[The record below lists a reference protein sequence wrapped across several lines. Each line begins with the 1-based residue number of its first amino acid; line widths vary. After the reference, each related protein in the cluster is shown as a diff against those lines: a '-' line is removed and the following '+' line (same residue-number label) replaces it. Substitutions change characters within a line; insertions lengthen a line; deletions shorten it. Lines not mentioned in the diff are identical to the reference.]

1 MKIKTL
7 ELEAFG
13 PYLDKQVL
21 DFSSLNEAELF
32 LVTGD
37 TGAGKTTIFDA
48 ISFALYGVPSGNT
61 RLIAQFRN
69 QKADANVET
78 YVKLTFVV
86 RGKEYIITRY
96 PNYLRE
102 GYKTET
108 RHRVYLEGVAD
119 YALEGVNEVALK
131 VKEIIGVDA
140 NEFRQVA
147 MIAQGQFTKLIQAS
161 SREREAI
168 LRELFS
174 THAYASFQ
182 ERLKKAE
189 REQKEVYQN
198 EKMKMDTYLEA
209 LEDLNDEEPLD
220 YLNVKM
226 TQLKH
231 LLVAQKQAQDIYRK
245 DQANLATDLEN
256 ALALASL
263 YAQLQ
268 DLEKKNE
275 ILLSNAKEMATLQEE
290 IALLKKV
297 ANISLEETTYKQ
309 ASQQA
314 KEVQHNYEMALRK
327 KTDLARHRVEIEN
340 EAKIIKD
347 LEVELQQHQ
356 KVLEKIDEDLERV
369 EQYEKARN
377 LAVMALKQKNV
388 AQEKVDMSLL
398 QKQELEN
405 ILQRCE
411 SDLKDLAHLDAQK
424 LELTHQSSQLDLEKQ
439 RLQRLEEAQKKVA
452 KLEENLQI
460 EKARWEEA
468 SQKQREI
475 SDEKLRMEKLYQ
487 AGLAGL
493 LAQELKDNMPC
504 PVCGSLH
511 HPHKAA
517 DVSEG
522 MTSEKLEEQ
531 QQRLTEIAQ
540 VVQASFGQLMGLKQ
554 VCDLEKKNF
563 EEALDGQSFET
574 IKAHYQEAYST
585 FEEKKQALLDDYKQ
599 QAKLNDYLK
608 EYQERYVKWQDKH
621 TELEALLQSTHEN
634 LLRRNEQFELLHQ
647 SFNEAFE
654 GLDVLV
660 RKKTQLG
667 KMIRDLSTQLESY
680 QQKAQQYSLDVMKNQ
695 GELDALTLEHQ
706 KNQQRL
712 SKTQDAFERALQ
724 SGDLS
729 MEVYQQLLLQLPS
742 LEAKEKTYQDYRQQ
756 KALYQ
761 TQIEELSAKIE
772 NRQVPDIESM
782 REAKKMVDEKL
793 NEVSLAL
800 EKNKWQLDTLTK
812 QQKDIQNALTSF
824 KKAEVEYQKI
834 YGLSRLVSGQ
844 NHLHITFESYI
855 LATYF
860 EAILERANLRLTAMT
875 YGRYALM
882 RRGENQGGRAIQGLD
897 LDVMDYESGKPRD
910 IRTLSGGEAF
920 KAALSLALGMAD
932 LISESVGGI
941 ELDTLFI
948 DEGFGSLD
956 DRSLETALDTLVELK
971 QEHKVVGIISHV
983 AALKERLTSK
993 ITVSHQKNTSVAKIS

>member
-161 SREREAI
+161 SRERETI

-452 KLEENLQI
+452 ELEKTLQI
-460 EKARWEEA
+460 EKDRWEEA
-468 SQKQREI
+468 SQKQRDI
-475 SDEKLRMEKLYQ
+475 TDEKLRMEKLYQ
-487 AGLAGL
+487 ASLAGL
-493 LAQELKDNMPC
+493 LAQDLKDDTPC

-511 HPHKAA
+511 HPHKAEYA
-517 DVSEG
+517 NDGV
-522 MTSEKLEEQ
+522 TSEKLEQQ
-531 QQRLTEIAQ
+531 QQRLIEVAQ
-540 VVQASFGQLMGLKQ
+540 VVQESFGQLMGVKQ

-563 EEALDGQSFET
+563 EEALGGQSFED
-574 IKAHYQEAYST
+574 IKAHYQEAYRD
-585 FEEKKQALLDDYKQ
+585 FEEKKQTLLDDYKQ
-599 QAKLNDYLK
+599 QAKLNDYLS
-608 EYQERYVKWQDKH
+608 EYQQRYVKWQDKH
-621 TELEALLQSTHEN
+621 KELEDLLRSTHEN
-634 LLRRNEQFELLHQ
+634 LLRRNEQFELLQQ
-647 SFNEAFE
+647 SFNETFE
-654 GLDVLV
+654 GLEILIK
-660 RKKTQLG
+660 KKTQLT
-667 KMIRDLSTQLESY
+667 KAIRDLNGQLENY
-680 QQKAQQYSLDVMKNQ
+680 QQKAKQYSLDVMKNQ
-695 GELDALTLEHQ
+695 GELEALTLEHQ

-712 SKTQDAFERALQ
+712 RKAQEVFENALRNAN
-724 SGDLS
+724 LS
-729 MEVYQQLLLQLPS
+729 ISLYQEILLQLPS
-742 LEAKEKTYQDYRQQ
+742 LEVQEKTYQDYMQQ

-761 TQIEELSAKIE
+761 TQIEEIEMKIE
-772 NRQVPDIESM
+772 KRQVPDIESM
-782 REAKKMVDEKL
+782 REAKKTVDEKL
-793 NEVSLAL
+793 SEVSLAL
-800 EKNKWQLDTLTK
+800 EKNKWQLDTLTR
-812 QQKDIQNALTSF
+812 QHEDIEKALTSF
-824 KKAEVEYQKI
+824 KKAEAKYQKI

-844 NHLHITFESYI
+844 NQLHITFESYI

-882 RRGENQGGRAIQGLD
+882 RRGENQGGRALQGLD

>member
-131 VKEIIGVDA
+131 IKEIIGVDA

-161 SREREAI
+161 SRERETI

-198 EKMKMDTYLEA
+198 EKMKLDTYLEA
-209 LEDLNDEEPLD
+209 LDDLNDEEPLV
-220 YLNVKM
+220 YLQVKM

-231 LLVAQKQAQDIYRK
+231 LLVAQQQAQTVYQK
-245 DQANLATDLEN
+245 DQTELATALEE

-263 YAQLQ
+263 HAQLQ
-268 DLEKKNE
+268 DLQKKNE
-275 ILLSNAKEMATLQEE
+275 ALLSNAKDMEDLQEK
-290 IALLKKV
+290 ITLLKKV
-297 ANISLEETTYKQ
+297 ANISLEEITYKQ

-314 KEVQHNYEMALRK
+314 SDVQHNYEVALDK
-327 KTDLARHRVEIEN
+327 KTDLEMQRVTIEQEAQVISDIEN
-340 EAKIIKD
+340 Q
-347 LEVELQQHQ
+347 LGQHQ
-356 KVLEKIDEDLERV
+356 KILEKIDEDLQRV

-377 LAVMALKQKNV
+377 LATMALKQKNV
-388 AQEKVDMSLL
+388 AQNKVEESLV
-398 QKQELEN
+398 QKKELEN
-405 ILQRCE
+405 ILERCE
-411 SDLKDLAHLDAQK
+411 SDLKALAHLDAQK

-439 RLQRLEEAQKKVA
+439 HLQKLEEAQKKVA
-452 KLEENLQI
+452 ELEKTLQI
-460 EKARWEEA
+460 EKDRWEEA
-468 SQKQREI
+468 SQKQRDI
-475 SDEKLRMEKLYQ
+475 TDEKLRMEKLYQ
-487 AGLAGL
+487 ASLAGL
-493 LAQELKDNMPC
+493 LAQDLKDDTPC

-511 HPHKAA
+511 HPHKAEYA
-517 DVSEG
+517 NDGV
-522 MTSEKLEEQ
+522 TSEKLEQQ
-531 QQRLTEIAQ
+531 QQRLIEVAQ
-540 VVQASFGQLMGLKQ
+540 VVQESFGQLMGVKQ

-563 EEALDGQSFET
+563 EEALGGQSFED
-574 IKAHYQEAYST
+574 IKAHYQEAYRD
-585 FEEKKQALLDDYKQ
+585 FEEKKQTLLDDYKQ
-599 QAKLNDYLK
+599 QAKLNDYLS
-608 EYQERYVKWQDKH
+608 EYQQRYVKWQDKH
-621 TELEALLQSTHEN
+621 KELEDLLRSTHEN
-634 LLRRNEQFELLHQ
+634 LLRRNEQFELLQQ
-647 SFNEAFE
+647 SFNETFE
-654 GLDVLV
+654 GLEILIK
-660 RKKTQLG
+660 KKTQLT
-667 KMIRDLSTQLESY
+667 KAIRDLNGQLENY
-680 QQKAQQYSLDVMKNQ
+680 QQKAKQYSLDVMKNQ
-695 GELDALTLEHQ
+695 GELEALTLEHQ

-712 SKTQDAFERALQ
+712 RKAQEVFENALRNAN
-724 SGDLS
+724 LS
-729 MEVYQQLLLQLPS
+729 ISLYQEILLQLPS
-742 LEAKEKTYQDYRQQ
+742 LEVQEKTYQDYMQQ

-761 TQIEELSAKIE
+761 TQIEEIEMKIE
-772 NRQVPDIESM
+772 KRQVPDIESM
-782 REAKKMVDEKL
+782 REAKKTVDEKL
-793 NEVSLAL
+793 SEVSLAL
-800 EKNKWQLDTLTK
+800 EKNKWQLDTLTR
-812 QQKDIQNALTSF
+812 QHEDIEKALTSF
-824 KKAEVEYQKI
+824 KKAEAKYQKI

-844 NHLHITFESYI
+844 NQLHITFESYI

-882 RRGENQGGRAIQGLD
+882 RRGENQGGRALQGLD